1 MPSSMPRVLVSCLH
15 RHLARRVGVF
25 KIWLIAPT
33 VAATAMRAQTIVPRT
48 VPVQMSQQFS
58 VIPSDRAAMGNVS
71 IALDDALLDPFVNPA
86 KAVRVKTGVVS
97 IAPYFYSQSD
107 ARGGGRSFPIS
118 GVGTLGKWAFG
129 GLFATQQ
136 LDRTRLSWNAPLS
149 EQTAS
154 NQYVTG
160 IVARSLGRGFAIGA
174 SAYVASIGAQQGI
187 DQLYSGSD
195 RILQDGS
202 SSDARVGL
210 TRQWGEGKKFEAIV
224 LRNSF
229 DMTHDVHWAAGRV
242 FTPPNTFTT
251 VAERSE
257 HNRDKTT
264 RWGAHTEYVMPVGTE
279 GWSFGVLGTVNRL
292 SHPKIPDYRIN
303 NVITVP
309 RDPGHT
315 TAFNAGVGMSRVIGK
330 ATFGFD
336 VIVEPIS
343 STTWAEAERDTVT
356 RRGIAVPRGG
366 HTVDNKFRFNN
377 SVMRFGFERMAPPSD
392 SGTHLGFQF
401 GMGVNSIRY
410 RLWQTDQLRDT
421 SRVQNERWMEWTPSF
436 GLKLRSAGY
445 EIHYTLAWTCGAGGS
460 CMPAI
465 PFPSGD
471 DVTVAAPSSGGVI
484 AAPTDALR
492 FNGGRVTTQRLAF
505 SFRIR

>member
-1 MPSSMPRVLVSCLH
+1 MPSPTQPIRSTCRRHSC
-15 RHLARRVGVF
+15 ARRGGLLA
-25 KIWLIAPT
+25 IWLIAQST
-33 VAATAMRAQTIVPRT
+33 AAHAGRAQTIVPRT

-58 VIPSDRAAMGNVS
+58 IIPSDRIAMGNVS
-71 IALDDALLDPFVNPA
+71 IALDDPMMDPFVNPA

-97 IAPYFYSQSD
+97 IAPYFYSQSE

-129 GLFATQQ
+129 GQFATQQ
-136 LDRTRLSWNAPLS
+136 LDRTRLNWNAPLS

-154 NQYVTG
+154 NQYMTG

-202 SSDARVGL
+202 ASDTRVGL
-210 TRQWGEGKKFEAIV
+210 TRQWDQGKKFEAIV

-229 DMTHDVHWAAGRV
+229 AMTHDVHWPGGRV
-242 FTPPNTFTT
+242 FTPPNSFTT
-251 VAERSE
+251 VAERSDFF
-257 HNRDKTT
+257 RDQTT
-264 RWGAHTEYVMPVGTE
+264 RWGAHTEYVMPVGTQ
-279 GWSFGVLGTVNRL
+279 GWNFGVLATVNRL

-315 TAFNAGVGMSRVIGK
+315 NAFNAGVGMSRNIGK

-336 VIVEPIS
+336 VILEPIS

-356 RRGIAVPRGG
+356 RRGVAIPRGG

-377 SVMRFGFERMAPPSD
+377 SLMRFGFERMAPPTD
-392 SGTHLGFQF
+392 SGSHFGFQF

-410 RLWQTDQLRDT
+410 RLWQTDQVRDT
-421 SRVQNERWMEWTPSF
+421 SRIQNERWMEWTPSF
-436 GLKLRSAGY
+436 GLKFRSAGY
-445 EIHYTLAWTCGAGGS
+445 EIHYTLTSTCGAGAS
-460 CMPAI
+460 CMPTFA
-465 PFPSGD
+465 SLGD